1 MTLCIRS
8 QHPDLSEKL
17 DEFQQYLIDSSR
29 ELPELK
35 AWQISDLGS
44 QAVQIITESEDS
56 LLQLQELSQNLPVLG
71 K

>member
-1 MTLCIRS
+1 MYIRS

-35 AWQISDLGS
+35 AWQISYLGS
-44 QAVQIITESEDS
+44 QAVQKISESEDS